1 MVSPDQPLPSL
12 LLNSINSMNFFVR
25 LFSLLSCLEHVYI
38 FYLEVFQWNTKKV
51 NKIFALDSSFSK
63 LPQAKVLASNQGAYN
78 LILAMGIAY
87 SLYLGNKEFTLFF
100 NWAVLFAAVWGG
112 VTVTPRIILVQGLLP
127 ILSLIAASF

>member
-1 MVSPDQPLPSL
+1 
-12 LLNSINSMNFFVR
+12 MNFFIR
-25 LFSLLSCLEHVYI
+25 LFSFLSCLEHVYI

-51 NKIFALDSSFSK
+51 NKIFGLDSSFSK

-87 SLYLGNKEFTLFF
+87 SLYLGNKEFILFF

-127 ILSLIAASF
+127 ILSLISASF